1 MDTLLRKN
9 RELSAILKV
18 SQELTTSFNL
28 EENMLSA
35 MQILGTLLE
44 MQRGCV
50 FLMDPD
56 TYKLRIIAAH
66 GLTQQEISRGIYQ
79 VGEGIVG
86 RVLETGKPMFVPNI
100 GKEPMFL
107 NKTGSR
113 PSKKGISFLCSPI
126 SIEGKTIGVI
136 TVDRIFAEE
145 DGTVDDDLRVL
156 SIIASFIAQFV
167 ILWRN
172 FKNTEREI
180 GKLRSQLKEKY
191 SLPNIIGESVELQRV
206 LKSVIKVAA
215 TDTTVL
221 LLGESGTGKELVA
234 QTLHYQSL
242 RARERFVAVNL
253 AALPENLI
261 EAELFGVERGA
272 YTGATE
278 KRIGRFEMAHNGT
291 LFLDEIGELPHNLQ
305 VKLLRVLQERSF
317 EKIGSTTSVQVDVRV
332 VAATN
337 RNLFEEVR
345 KGNFRED
352 LYWRLNVV
360 PIVLPPL
367 RKRTGDIPLLADYY
381 LHKFNQLYHRRVK
394 ISAMAFEL
402 LEGYTWPGNVREF
415 ANTIERLVIMLE
427 SDVVTADDLPFNVN
441 PELKEKL
448 EICPGSM
455 TETTDLKKE
464 IEIIEKEQIIR
475 ALKDN
480 NFIQNRASRSL
491 GMTLRQFGYRLKKY
505 DINFK
510 RL

>member
-1 MDTLLRKN
+1 MNALLRKN

-18 SQELTTSFNL
+18 SQELTTSFDL
-28 EENMLSA
+28 EKNMLSA
-35 MQILGTLLE
+35 MQILGTHLE

-56 TYKLRIIAAH
+56 THKLRIIAAQS
-66 GLTQQEISRGIYQ
+66 LTRKEISRGTYQ

-100 GKEPMFL
+100 GNEPKFL

-113 PSKKGISFLCSPI
+113 PSKKGVSFFCSPI
-126 SIEGKTIGVI
+126 SIDGKTIGVI

-145 DGTVDDDLRVL
+145 DTTVDDDFRVL

-172 FKNTEREI
+172 FKNTENEI
-180 GKLRSQLKEKY
+180 GKLRSQLKEKF

-206 LKSVIKVAA
+206 LKSVIKVAT

-242 RARERFVAVNL
+242 RTRERFVAVNL

-261 EAELFGVERGA
+261 EAELFGVEKGA

-278 KRIGRFEMAHNGT
+278 KRIGRFEMAQEGT
-291 LFLDEIGELPHNLQ
+291 LFLDEIGELPLNLQ

-317 EKIGSTTSVQVDVRV
+317 EKIGSTSSVHVDVRV

-337 RNLFEEVR
+337 RNLFEEVK

-360 PIVLPPL
+360 PIMLPPL
-367 RKRTGDIPLLADYY
+367 RIRSGDIPLLADYY
-381 LHKFNQLYHRRVK
+381 LNKFNQLYHRQVK
-394 ISAMAFEL
+394 ISARSLNL
-402 LEGYTWPGNVREF
+402 LEDYTWPGNVREF

-427 SDVVTADDLPFNVN
+427 SNVVKPEDLPFNLN
-441 PELKEKL
+441 PENQDAPV
-448 EICPGSM
+448 IYPGSLADK
-455 TETTDLKKE
+455 TNLKQE
-464 IEIIEKEQIIR
+464 IEGIEKDQVIR

-480 NFIQNRASRSL
+480 NYIQNRASKAL
-491 GMTLRQFGYRLKKY
+491 GITPRQFGYRLKKY
-505 DINFK
+505 GINFK

>member
-1 MDTLLRKN
+1 MNALLRKN

-35 MQILGTLLE
+35 MQIIGTHLE

-50 FLMDPD
+50 FLIDPD
-56 TYKLRIIAAH
+56 THKLRIIAAQ
-66 GLTQQEISRGIYQ
+66 GLTRKEISRGIYQ

-100 GKEPMFL
+100 GKEPKFL

-113 PSKKGISFLCSPI
+113 PAKKGISFFCNPI
-126 SIEGKTIGVI
+126 TIDGKTIGVI

-145 DGTVDDDLRVL
+145 DTTVDDDLRVL

-172 FKNTEREI
+172 FKNTEKEI
-180 GKLRSQLKEKY
+180 GKLRSQLKEKF

-206 LKSVIKVAA
+206 LKSVIKVAT

-234 QTLHYQSL
+234 QTVHYQSL
-242 RARERFVAVNL
+242 RAKERFVAVNL

-261 EAELFGVERGA
+261 EAELFGVEKGA

-278 KRIGRFEMAHNGT
+278 KRIGRFEMAHQGT
-291 LFLDEIGELPHNLQ
+291 LFLDEIGELPNNLQ

-317 EKIGSTTSVQVDVRV
+317 EKIGSTSSVQVDVRV

-337 RNLFEEVR
+337 RNLSEEVR

-360 PIVLPPL
+360 PIMLPPL
-367 RKRTGDIPLLADYY
+367 RKRTGDILLLADHY
-381 LHKFNQLYHRRVK
+381 LHKFNQLYNRRVK
-394 ISAMAFEL
+394 ISSKALGL
-402 LEGYTWPGNVREF
+402 LEEYSWPGNVREL

-427 SDVVTADDLPFNVN
+427 SDVVTPDDLPFNLN
-441 PELKEKL
+441 SDNKETL
-448 EICPGSM
+448 VVYPGSM
-455 TETTDLKKE
+455 ADKTDLKKE
-464 IEIIEKEQIIR
+464 IESIEKEQVIR

-480 NFIQNRASRSL
+480 NYIQNRASRAL
-491 GMTLRQFGYRLKKY
+491 GMTPRQFGYRLKKY
-505 DINFK
+505 GINFK